1 MNKFYN
7 DLYYVIRRELKA
19 MKRVPAATLPAVFIP
34 IFFFFVYSAALGK
47 STQFLGA
54 NNPYTF
60 YLPVSILLSVSNG
73 GAGLRMVSD
82 IESGYFEKLLLTPVN
97 RLSLLVGSMFAELFK
112 TTIQA
117 ILVCIVGWF
126 SGASFGL
133 GILGI
138 IGMIILAGSWGFVF
152 SAIGYTIALRTGNVQ
167 ATQSAFVIFFPFLF
181 LTSSLV
187 PIEAFDGWFK
197 VATNLNPVTYV
208 LGGCRSLLTPI
219 FEFEKIIKAILT
231 IVIVGAITISSS
243 FIALNKRII

>member
-1 MNKFYN
+1 MNKFSN
-7 DLYYVIRRELKA
+7 DLYFVIKREINA

-34 IFFFFVYSAALGK
+34 IFFFFVYSAALGT
-47 STQFLGA
+47 STQFLGQSNA
-54 NNPYTF
+54 YTF

-97 RLSLLVGSMFAELFK
+97 RLALLIGSMFAELFK

-117 ILVCIVGWF
+117 ILVCLIGWVA
-126 SGASFGL
+126 GASFGL
-133 GILGI
+133 GIFGVI
-138 IGMIILAGSWGFVF
+138 AMITLAGSWGFVF

-208 LGGCRSLLTPI
+208 LEGCRSLLTPG
-219 FEFEKIIKAILT
+219 FEFLTIIKAVAT
-231 IVIVGAITISSS
+231 IMIVGMITISSS
-243 FIALNKRII
+243 FMALNKRII